1 MNSSLLRC
9 IWCSFF
15 SQLFGNPESSTFPT
29 FSEEKVISFYQCKAT
44 SKKTSPIFIAL
55 SVHNYVLSKY
65 ANELQVPPA
74 ELEDLLR
81 TVPDVADVAVIGIPH
96 ERFGEA
102 PRAYI
107 VKKPGSTLS
116 EQDIVKFVAEN
127 AAAYKH
133 LVGGV
138 EFIAAIP
145 KSNSGK
151 ILRKELKADFKGS
164 T

>member
-1 MNSSLLRC
+1 M
-9 IWCSFF
+9 
-15 SQLFGNPESSTFPT
+15 
-29 FSEEKVISFYQCKAT
+29 
-44 SKKTSPIFIAL
+44 
-55 SVHNYVLSKY
+55 
-65 ANELQVPPA
+65 QVPPA

-151 ILRKELKADFKGS
+151 ILRKELKADFKGNTWYGQRS
-164 T
+164 ISIT